1 MKKVIGA
8 ATATVFGLGAFTT
21 TATAETIVTADV
33 LNVREKP
40 TTESKVVE
48 KVKNGEE
55 LKVINT
61 EDGWSKIELNGKEV
75 FVSSEFTKDIYHVTA
90 DLLNVRS
97 ESNTESKIL
106 GRLKKDDVIEST
118 KQVKDGWLQFE
129 YKGKTAYVNVS
140 FLSSKAPIEKKAGEK
155 TKQVAKVQKT
165 VKAKEEVKVQEVAK
179 PKEEVKVQEVAKPK
193 EEVKVQEVAKPKEEV
208 KVQEVA
214 KPKEEVKVQEVA
226 KPKEEVKVQEV
237 VKPKEEVKVQ
247 EVAKAKEEEKAQEI
261 AKAKEEEKAQEI
273 AKAKEEEKAREIAK
287 AKEEAK
293 AQEIAKTKEEE
304 KAQEIAKAKEEA
316 KAQEIAK
323 AKEEAKA
330 QEIAKAKEEAK
341 AQEITK
347 AKEEAKAQEIAKAK
361 EEEKAREI
369 AKAKEEAKAREIAK
383 AKEEEKAREI
393 AKAKEEAKAR
403 EIAKA
408 KEEAKAREA
417 IKTKEESKNNT
428 QSAKRELTVVAT
440 AYTADPSE
448 NGTYGGRVLTAMGHD
463 LTANPNMR
471 IIAVDPK
478 VIPLGSKVWVEGYG
492 EAIAGDTGSAIKGN
506 RIDVLMGSKSKAM
519 NWGRQT
525 VKVKIL

>member
-48 KVKNGEE
+48 KVKNGQE

-90 DLLNVRS
+90 NLLNVRT
-97 ESNTESKIL
+97 EANTESKIL

-118 KQVKDGWLQFE
+118 NQVKDGWLQFE

-140 FLSSKAPIEKKAGEK
+140 FLSSTAPVEKKADEK
-155 TKQVAKVQKT
+155 TKQVAKVQKM
-165 VKAKEEVKVQEVAK
+165 VKAKEEAKTQKVTKAKETIKPKEEEKVQEVVKPKEEEKVQEVAK
-179 PKEEVKVQEVAKPK
+179 PKEEAKVQEVAKPK
-193 EEVKVQEVAKPKEEV
+193 EEEKVQEVVKPKEEEKVQEVAKPKEE
-208 KVQEVA
+208 E
-214 KPKEEVKVQEVA
+214 
-226 KPKEEVKVQEV
+226 KVQEV
-237 VKPKEEVKVQ
+237 VKPKEEAKVQ
-247 EVAKAKEEEKAQEI
+247 EVVKP
-261 AKAKEEEKAQEI
+261 
-273 AKAKEEEKAREIAK
+273 
-287 AKEEAK
+287 KEEAK
-293 AQEIAKTKEEE
+293 VQ
-304 KAQEIAKAKEEA
+304 EEA

-330 QEIAKAKEEAK
+330 QEIAKAKEEEK
-341 AQEITK
+341 AREIAK

-383 AKEEEKAREI
+383 AKEE
-393 AKAKEEAKAR
+393 
-403 EIAKA
+403 
-408 KEEAKAREA
+408 AKAREA
-417 IKTKEESKNNT
+417 IKAKEESKNNT

>member
-48 KVKNGEE
+48 KVKNGQE

-75 FVSSEFTKDIYHVTA
+75 FVSSEFTKDVYHVTA
-90 DLLNVRS
+90 NLLNVRTEANTDS
-97 ESNTESKIL
+97 EIL

-118 KQVKDGWLQFE
+118 HQVKDGWLQFE
-129 YKGKTAYVNVS
+129 YKGKTAYANVS
-140 FLSSKAPIEKKAGEK
+140 FLSSTAPTEKKTEEK
-155 TKQVAKVQKT
+155 TKQVAKVQKS
-165 VKAKEEVKVQEVAK
+165 VKEKKEVKTQKVAKAKETTKAQEIVKPKEEAKVKEEVKVKEEEKAQEIVKPKEEAK
-179 PKEEVKVQEVAKPK
+179 IKEEVKVK
-193 EEVKVQEVAKPKEEV
+193 EEEKVQEI
-208 KVQEVA
+208 
-214 KPKEEVKVQEVA
+214 
-226 KPKEEVKVQEV
+226 
-237 VKPKEEVKVQ
+237 
-247 EVAKAKEEEKAQEI
+247 AKAKEEEKAQEI

-273 AKAKEEEKAREIAK
+273 AKAKEEEKVQEIAK
-287 AKEEAK
+287 A
-293 AQEIAKTKEEE
+293 KEEE
-304 KAQEIAKAKEEA
+304 KAQEIAKAKEEE

-323 AKEEAKA
+323 V
-330 QEIAKAKEEAK
+330 
-341 AQEITK
+341 
-347 AKEEAKAQEIAKAK
+347 K
-361 EEEKAREI
+361 EEE
-369 AKAKEEAKAREIAK
+369 KAREIAK

-393 AKAKEEAKAR
+393 AKAKEEEKAR

-408 KEEAKAREA
+408 KEEEKAKEA
-417 IKTKEESKNNT
+417 SKNNI

>member
-48 KVKNGEE
+48 KVKNGQE

-75 FVSSEFTKDIYHVTA
+75 FVSSEFTKDVYHVTA
-90 DLLNVRS
+90 NLLNVRTEANTDS
-97 ESNTESKIL
+97 EIL

-118 KQVKDGWLQFE
+118 HQVKDGWLQFE
-129 YKGKTAYVNVS
+129 YKGKTAYANVS
-140 FLSSKAPIEKKAGEK
+140 FLSSTAPTEKKTEEK
-155 TKQVAKVQKT
+155 TKQVAKVQKS
-165 VKAKEEVKVQEVAK
+165 VKEKKEVKTQKVAKAKETTKAQEIVKPKEEAKVVKVKEEGKAQEIVKPKEEGKAQEIVKPKEEAKVKEEVKVKEEEKAQEIVKPKEEAK
-179 PKEEVKVQEVAKPK
+179 IKEEVKV
-193 EEVKVQEVAKPKEEV
+193 
-208 KVQEVA
+208 
-214 KPKEEVKVQEVA
+214 
-226 KPKEEVKVQEV
+226 
-237 VKPKEEVKVQ
+237 
-247 EVAKAKEEEKAQEI
+247 KEEEKVQEI
-261 AKAKEEEKAQEI
+261 AKAKEEEKA
-273 AKAKEEEKAREIAK
+273 KAKEEEKAREIV
-287 AKEEAK
+287 
-293 AQEIAKTKEEE
+293 
-304 KAQEIAKAKEEA
+304 
-316 KAQEIAK
+316 
-323 AKEEAKA
+323 
-330 QEIAKAKEEAK
+330 
-341 AQEITK
+341 
-347 AKEEAKAQEIAKAK
+347 KAK
-361 EEEKAREI
+361 EEE
-369 AKAKEEAKAREIAK
+369 KAREIAK

-393 AKAKEEAKAR
+393 AKAKEEEKAR

-408 KEEAKAREA
+408 KEEEKAREIA
-417 IKTKEESKNNT
+417 KAKEEEKAREIAKAKEEEKAREIAKAKEEEKAREIAKAKEEERAKEASKNNI

-506 RIDVLMGSKSKAM
+506 RIDVLMGSKSKAI

>member
-48 KVKNGEE
+48 KVKNGQE

-75 FVSSEFTKDIYHVTA
+75 FVSSEFTKDVYHVTA
-90 DLLNVRS
+90 NLLNVRTEANTDS
-97 ESNTESKIL
+97 EIL

-118 KQVKDGWLQFE
+118 HQVKDGWLQFE
-129 YKGKTAYVNVS
+129 YKGKTAYANVS
-140 FLSSKAPIEKKAGEK
+140 FLSSTAPTEKKTEEK
-155 TKQVAKVQKT
+155 TKQVAKVQKS
-165 VKAKEEVKVQEVAK
+165 VKEKKEIKTQKVAKAKETTKAQEIVKPKEEAKVVKVKEEGKAQEIVKPKEEGKAQEIVKPKEEAKVKEEVKVKEEEKAQEIVKPKEEAK
-179 PKEEVKVQEVAKPK
+179 IKEEVKV
-193 EEVKVQEVAKPKEEV
+193 
-208 KVQEVA
+208 
-214 KPKEEVKVQEVA
+214 
-226 KPKEEVKVQEV
+226 
-237 VKPKEEVKVQ
+237 
-247 EVAKAKEEEKAQEI
+247 KEEEKVQEI

-273 AKAKEEEKAREIAK
+273 AKAKEEEKAREIV
-287 AKEEAK
+287 
-293 AQEIAKTKEEE
+293 
-304 KAQEIAKAKEEA
+304 
-316 KAQEIAK
+316 
-323 AKEEAKA
+323 
-330 QEIAKAKEEAK
+330 
-341 AQEITK
+341 
-347 AKEEAKAQEIAKAK
+347 KAK
-361 EEEKAREI
+361 EEE
-369 AKAKEEAKAREIAK
+369 KAREIAK

-393 AKAKEEAKAR
+393 AKAKEEEKAR

-408 KEEAKAREA
+408 KEEEKAREIA
-417 IKTKEESKNNT
+417 KAKEEERAKEASKNNI

>member
-48 KVKNGEE
+48 KVKNGQE

-75 FVSSEFTKDIYHVTA
+75 FVSSEFTKDVYHVTA
-90 DLLNVRS
+90 NLLNVRTEANTDS
-97 ESNTESKIL
+97 EIL

-118 KQVKDGWLQFE
+118 HQVKDGWLQFE
-129 YKGKTAYVNVS
+129 YKGKTAYANVS
-140 FLSSKAPIEKKAGEK
+140 FLSSTAPTEKKTEEK
-155 TKQVAKVQKT
+155 TKQVAKVQKS
-165 VKAKEEVKVQEVAK
+165 VKEKKEVKTQKVAKAKETTKAQEIVKPKEEAKVVKVKEEGKAQEIVKPKEEGKAQEIVKPKEEAKVKEEVKV
-179 PKEEVKVQEVAKPK
+179 
-193 EEVKVQEVAKPKEEV
+193 
-208 KVQEVA
+208 
-214 KPKEEVKVQEVA
+214 
-226 KPKEEVKVQEV
+226 
-237 VKPKEEVKVQ
+237 
-247 EVAKAKEEEKAQEI
+247 KEEEKAQEI
-261 AKAKEEEKAQEI
+261 VKP
-273 AKAKEEEKAREIAK
+273 
-287 AKEEAK
+287 KEEAK
-293 AQEIAKTKEEE
+293 IKEEVKVKEEE
-304 KAQEIAKAKEEA
+304 
-316 KAQEIAK
+316 
-323 AKEEAKA
+323 
-330 QEIAKAKEEAK
+330 
-341 AQEITK
+341 
-347 AKEEAKAQEIAKAK
+347 
-361 EEEKAREI
+361 
-369 AKAKEEAKAREIAK
+369 KAREIAK

-393 AKAKEEAKAR
+393 AKAKEEEKAR

-408 KEEAKAREA
+408 KEEERAKEA
-417 IKTKEESKNNT
+417 SKNNI

>member
-129 YKGKTAYVNVS
+129 YKGKTAYVNAS
-140 FLSSKAPIEKKAGEK
+140 FLSSKAPIEKKADEK
-155 TKQVAKVQKT
+155 TKQVAKVQKS
-165 VKAKEEVKVQEVAK
+165 VKAKEEAKTQKITKAKETIKPKEEVKVQEVAKPKEEVKVQEVAKPKEEVKVQEVAK

-247 EVAKAKEEEKAQEI
+247 EVAKPKEEVKVQEVV
-261 AKAKEEEKAQEI
+261 KP
-273 AKAKEEEKAREIAK
+273 
-287 AKEEAK
+287 
-293 AQEIAKTKEEE
+293 
-304 KAQEIAKAKEEA
+304 KEEA

-341 AQEITK
+341 A
-347 AKEEAKAQEIAKAK
+347 
-361 EEEKAREI
+361 REI
-369 AKAKEEAKAREIAK
+369 AKAKEEAKAQ
-383 AKEEEKAREI
+383 EI

-408 KEEAKAREA
+408 KEEAKEREIAKAKEEAKAREA
-417 IKTKEESKNNT
+417 LKAKEESKNNA

>member
-1 MKKVIGA
+1 MKKIIGA

-21 TATAETIVTADV
+21 SAIAETIVTADV

-40 TTESKVVE
+40 TTESKVIE
-48 KVKNGEE
+48 KVKEGQK

-61 EDGWSKIELNGKEV
+61 EEGWSKIDLNGKEL

-90 DLLNVRS
+90 NLLNVRS
-97 ESNTESKIL
+97 EANTESEIL

-118 KQVKDGWLQFE
+118 HQAKDGWLQFE
-129 YKGKTAYVNVS
+129 YKGKTAYANVS
-140 FLSSKAPIEKKAGEK
+140 FLSSTAPSEKKAGEK
-155 TKQVAKVQKT
+155 TKQVAKVQKA
-165 VKAKEEVKVQEVAK
+165 VKAKEEAKTQKVAKIQEIAKTKETTKMLEEVKVQEVAK
-179 PKEEVKVQEVAKPK
+179 GKEEKKVQEIAKPK
-193 EEVKVQEVAKPKEEV
+193 EETKVQEIAKPKEEAKV
-208 KVQEVA
+208 KEVE
-214 KPKEEVKVQEVA
+214 KVKEEA
-226 KPKEEVKVQEV
+226 
-237 VKPKEEVKVQ
+237 
-247 EVAKAKEEEKAQEI
+247 KAQEI
-261 AKAKEEEKAQEI
+261 AKAKEE
-273 AKAKEEEKAREIAK
+273 AKVQEIAK

-293 AQEIAKTKEEE
+293 VKEVEKVKEEA
-304 KAQEIAKAKEEA
+304 KAQEIARAKEEA

-330 QEIAKAKEEAK
+330 QEIARAKEEAK
-341 AQEITK
+341 A
-347 AKEEAKAQEIAKAK
+347 
-361 EEEKAREI
+361 
-369 AKAKEEAKAREIAK
+369 
-383 AKEEEKAREI
+383 
-393 AKAKEEAKAR
+393 
-403 EIAKA
+403 
-408 KEEAKAREA
+408 
-417 IKTKEESKNNT
+417 KEESKNNT

>member
-48 KVKNGEE
+48 KVKNGQE

-75 FVSSEFTKDIYHVTA
+75 FVSSEFTKDVYHVTA
-90 DLLNVRS
+90 NLLNVRTEANTDS
-97 ESNTESKIL
+97 EIL

-118 KQVKDGWLQFE
+118 HQVKDGWLQFE
-129 YKGKTAYVNVS
+129 YKGKTAYANVS
-140 FLSSKAPIEKKAGEK
+140 FLSSTAPTEKKTEEK
-155 TKQVAKVQKT
+155 TKQVAKVQKS
-165 VKAKEEVKVQEVAK
+165 VKEKKEVKTQKVAKAKETTKAQEIVKPKEELKVKEEVKVK
-179 PKEEVKVQEVAKPK
+179 K
-193 EEVKVQEVAKPKEEV
+193 
-208 KVQEVA
+208 
-214 KPKEEVKVQEVA
+214 
-226 KPKEEVKVQEV
+226 
-237 VKPKEEVKVQ
+237 
-247 EVAKAKEEEKAQEI
+247 EEKAQEI
-261 AKAKEEEKAQEI
+261 VKPKEELKVKEEVKVKEEPKVQEIVKPKEEAKVKEEVKAQEIVKPKEEAKVKEEPKAQEIVKPKEEAKVKEEPKAQEIVKAKEEE
-273 AKAKEEEKAREIAK
+273 
-287 AKEEAK
+287 
-293 AQEIAKTKEEE
+293 
-304 KAQEIAKAKEEA
+304 
-316 KAQEIAK
+316 
-323 AKEEAKA
+323 
-330 QEIAKAKEEAK
+330 
-341 AQEITK
+341 
-347 AKEEAKAQEIAKAK
+347 
-361 EEEKAREI
+361 
-369 AKAKEEAKAREIAK
+369 KAREIAK

-393 AKAKEEAKAR
+393 AKAKEEEKAR

-408 KEEAKAREA
+408 KEEEKAREIA
-417 IKTKEESKNNT
+417 KVKEEERAKEASKNNI

>member
-90 DLLNVRS
+90 DLLNVRF

-129 YKGKTAYVNVS
+129 YKGKTAYVNAS
-140 FLSSKAPIEKKAGEK
+140 FLSSKAPIEKKADEK
-155 TKQVAKVQKT
+155 TKQVAKVQKS
-165 VKAKEEVKVQEVAK
+165 VKAKEEAKTQKITKAKETIK

-226 KPKEEVKVQEV
+226 KPKEEMKVQEVVKPKEEMKVQEVAKPKEEVKVQEV
-237 VKPKEEVKVQ
+237 VKPKEEAKVQ
-247 EVAKAKEEEKAQEI
+247 
-261 AKAKEEEKAQEI
+261 
-273 AKAKEEEKAREIAK
+273 EIAK

-293 AQEIAKTKEEE
+293 V
-304 KAQEIAKAKEEA
+304 QEIAKAKEEA

-341 AQEITK
+341 A
-347 AKEEAKAQEIAKAK
+347 
-361 EEEKAREI
+361 REI

-383 AKEEEKAREI
+383 AKEEAKAQEI

-417 IKTKEESKNNT
+417 LKAKEESKNNA

>member
-8 ATATVFGLGAFTT
+8 ATATIFGLGAFTS

-48 KVKNGEE
+48 KVKNGQE

-75 FVSSEFTKDIYHVTA
+75 FVSSEFTKDVYHVTA
-90 DLLNVRS
+90 NLLNVRT
-97 ESNTESKIL
+97 EANTESEIL

-118 KQVKDGWLQFE
+118 HQVKDGWLQFE
-129 YKGKTAYVNVS
+129 YKGKTAYANVS
-140 FLSSKAPIEKKAGEK
+140 FLSSTAPTEKKTEEK
-155 TKQVAKVQKT
+155 TKQVAKVQKSVKEKKEVKT
-165 VKAKEEVKVQEVAK
+165 QKVAKAKETTKAQEI
-179 PKEEVKVQEVAKPK
+179 
-193 EEVKVQEVAKPKEEV
+193 
-208 KVQEVA
+208 
-214 KPKEEVKVQEVA
+214 
-226 KPKEEVKVQEV
+226 
-237 VKPKEEVKVQ
+237 VKPKEEVKVKEEPKAQ
-247 EVAKAKEEEKAQEI
+247 EIVKPKEEVKVKEEPKAQEIVKPKEEAKVKEEVKVKEEPKAQEMVKPKEEAKVKEEVKAKEEEKVQEIAKAKEEKAQEIAKAKEEEKAQEI

-273 AKAKEEEKAREIAK
+273 AKAKEEEKAREIAR
-287 AKEEAK
+287 A
-293 AQEIAKTKEEE
+293 KEEE
-304 KAQEIAKAKEEA
+304 KAK
-316 KAQEIAK
+316 
-323 AKEEAKA
+323 
-330 QEIAKAKEEAK
+330 
-341 AQEITK
+341 
-347 AKEEAKAQEIAKAK
+347 EIAKAK
-361 EEEKAREI
+361 EEE
-369 AKAKEEAKAREIAK
+369 KAREIAK

-393 AKAKEEAKAR
+393 AKAKEEER
-403 EIAKA
+403 A
-408 KEEAKAREA
+408 KEV
-417 IKTKEESKNNT
+417 SKNNIE
-428 QSAKRELTVVAT
+428 SAKRELTVVAT

>member
-8 ATATVFGLGAFTT
+8 ATATIFGLGAFTT

-48 KVKNGEE
+48 KVKNGQE

-75 FVSSEFTKDIYHVTA
+75 FVSSEFTKDVYHVTA
-90 DLLNVRS
+90 NLLNVRTEANTDS
-97 ESNTESKIL
+97 EIL

-118 KQVKDGWLQFE
+118 HQVKDGWLQFE
-129 YKGKTAYVNVS
+129 YKGKTAYANVS
-140 FLSSKAPIEKKAGEK
+140 FLSSTAPTEKKTEEK
-155 TKQVAKVQKT
+155 TKQVAKVQKS
-165 VKAKEEVKVQEVAK
+165 VKEKKEVKTQKVAKTKVQEIVKPKEEAKIKEEVKVKEEPKVQEIVK
-179 PKEEVKVQEVAKPK
+179 PKEETKIKEEVKVK
-193 EEVKVQEVAKPKEEV
+193 EEPKVQEI
-208 KVQEVA
+208 
-214 KPKEEVKVQEVA
+214 
-226 KPKEEVKVQEV
+226 
-237 VKPKEEVKVQ
+237 VKPKEEAKVKEEVKEEEKAQ
-247 EVAKAKEEEKAQEI
+247 EIVKAKEEEKAQEI
-261 AKAKEEEKAQEI
+261 V
-273 AKAKEEEKAREIAK
+273 K

-293 AQEIAKTKEEE
+293 AKEEE
-304 KAQEIAKAKEEA
+304 
-316 KAQEIAK
+316 
-323 AKEEAKA
+323 
-330 QEIAKAKEEAK
+330 
-341 AQEITK
+341 
-347 AKEEAKAQEIAKAK
+347 
-361 EEEKAREI
+361 
-369 AKAKEEAKAREIAK
+369 KAREIAK

-393 AKAKEEAKAR
+393 AKAKEEEKAR

-408 KEEAKAREA
+408 KEEEKAREIA
-417 IKTKEESKNNT
+417 KAKEEERAREEAKAKEEERAKEASKNNI